1 MMSEVPIDVL
11 GIPAGLLVLAAAV
24 IGAILGLVWLRRMLT
39 IEPDAHS
46 FRATSGSARP
56 WRMPVAIGLAAAA
69 VLLVAAALGVI
80 RLG

>member
-24 IGAILGLVWLRRMLT
+24 LGAIVGLVWLRRMLT
-39 IEPDAHS
+39 IEPDARS
-46 FRATSGSARP
+46 FRATSGSARS
-56 WRMPVAIGLAAAA
+56 WRLPAAIGLAAAG